1 MNPELLAKIQAA
13 YNSVNHKRA
22 EDKKVKESI
31 KKEKRAKL
39 YGDAGIKVFHTDSG
53 RLAAVVPIGM
63 TTVKF
68 TQVCTKKAEKIEEFK
83 HNMDNNMLLL

>member
-13 YNSVNHKRA
+13 YNSVNDRRA
-22 EDKKVKESI
+22 EDKKVKEAI
-31 KKEKRAKL
+31 KKEKKARL

-53 RLAAVVPIGM
+53 KLAAVIPLGM
-63 TTVKF
+63 TSVKF

-83 HNMDNNMLLL
+83 HDMDNNMLLL